1 MSGQEVTQGDRSG
14 HFFVKFRLTVFAP
27 GEEAKLTRGKKA
39 ICVSV
44 MDADANPRKAMTAK
58 VSRNETLRPFR
69 SRFCDSKSPRED
81 FQPSARKLLKMEAY
95 ENHIAKCSRPRVRTG
110 IRARFL
116 LWRRRPAPSK
126 QHRPIATRGRD
137 GSDPNS
143 ADRGSTGRN
152 LNPTGCKPADRNAAR
167 RSPSGG
173 THTSSGAARDQYQSG
188 QGRSGDG

>member
-1 MSGQEVTQGDRSG
+1 MANSAFYHKESIFNT
-14 HFFVKFRLTVFAP
+14 
-27 GEEAKLTRGKKA
+27 EARRRR
-39 ICVSV
+39 
-44 MDADANPRKAMTAK
+44 DANRDCASKDPCLGYGRRRESAQSDDGK

-81 FQPSARKLLKMEAY
+81 FQPSARKLLKVEAY

-137 GSDPNS
+137 GSGPNS
-143 ADRGSTGRN
+143 ADRSSTGRN
-152 LNPTGCKPADRNAAR
+152 LNPTGCKPAHRNAAR
-167 RSPSGG
+167 RSPSGRPRP
-173 THTSSGAARDQYQSG
+173 SGEARDQYQSG
-188 QGRSGDG
+188 QSRSRNG